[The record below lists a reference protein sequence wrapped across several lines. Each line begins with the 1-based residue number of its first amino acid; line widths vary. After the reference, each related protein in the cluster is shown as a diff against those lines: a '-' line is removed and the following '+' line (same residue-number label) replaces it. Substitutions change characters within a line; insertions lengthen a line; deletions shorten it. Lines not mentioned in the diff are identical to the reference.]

1 MKYFSTFIVLFFSIQ
16 ITAQTGIGTT
26 VPVNKLQVETTLAE
40 PATSGTAAN
49 GNLRLSGTTG
59 SHVLD
64 FGLSSAATYSWIQA
78 RSELNYA
85 TNYNLLLNPNGGN
98 IGIGTLSPT
107 AKLNLVG
114 GGFRIATGFTNTAT
128 RPAINTSAIGNY
140 EIRAVGGATQNDA
153 TDDGFLRLSAGGGTN
168 ATGQSSIDI
177 SGYSTVSDMNNT
189 IVFRTAGTERVRIDN
204 IGTTTMSGS
213 LTGGN
218 SATST
223 LAGFAANMNS
233 QTGTSY
239 TLLASDNGKIITINN
254 ASPITLTVPSLFAG
268 FNCMIIQLGTGQITL
283 SGSGTTITNRSGLT
297 KTGGANAIAT
307 LIGITATTFISGGDL
322 SN

>member
-1 MKYFSTFIVLFFSIQ
+1 MEHNGLHSEPYSNSIYMKKGIIIITFVLVFLNGN
-16 ITAQTGIGTT
+16 AQTGIGTT
-26 VPVNKLQVETTLAE
+26 TPVNKLQVETTLAE

-49 GNLRLSGTTG
+49 GNLRLSGSTG

-64 FGLSSAATYSWIQA
+64 FGLSSSSTYSWLQA
-78 RSELNYA
+78 RSKLAYG
-85 TNYNLLLNPNGGN
+85 TTYNLLLNPIGGSVGIGTTSPQSLLHVKGGYLMAEYSSPVYVSFNHSGAPLNKKIIRIGNDNGSMIFDVVNDAYTTSTERMRIDSNGN
-98 IGIGTLSPT
+98 IGINKNNPSRTLDV
-107 AKLNLVG
+107 NG
-114 GGFRIATGFTNTAT
+114 DIATT
-128 RPAINTSAIGNY
+128 GN
-140 EIRAVGGATQNDA
+140 
-153 TDDGFLRLSAGGGTN
+153 
-168 ATGQSSIDI
+168 
-177 SGYSTVSDMNNT
+177 
-189 IVFRTAGTERVRIDN
+189 
-204 IGTTTMSGS
+204 

-218 SATST
+218 VASSTLSGFSAT
-223 LAGFAANMNS
+223 MNT

-239 TLLASDNGKIITINN
+239 TLLTSDNGKIITFNN

-268 FNCMIIQLGTGQITL
+268 FNCMIIQLGAGQVTL

>member
-128 RPAINTSAIGNY
+128 RPATNTSAIGNY

-168 ATGQSSIDI
+168 ATAQSSIDI
-177 SGYSTVSDMNNT
+177 SGFSTVSDMNNT

-204 IGTTTMSGS
+204 TGTTTMSGS

-239 TLLASDNGKIITINN
+239 TLLTSDNGKIITFNN
-254 ASPITLTVPSLFAG
+254 ASPITLTVPSLFTG
-268 FNCMIIQLGTGQITL
+268 FNCMIIQLGAGQVTL

>member
-78 RSELNYA
+78 RSESNYA

-283 SGSGTTITNRSGLT
+283 SGSGTTITNRSGFT
-297 KTGGANAIAT
+297 KSGGANAIVT
-307 LIGITATTFISGGDL
+307 LIAISNTSYISGGDM